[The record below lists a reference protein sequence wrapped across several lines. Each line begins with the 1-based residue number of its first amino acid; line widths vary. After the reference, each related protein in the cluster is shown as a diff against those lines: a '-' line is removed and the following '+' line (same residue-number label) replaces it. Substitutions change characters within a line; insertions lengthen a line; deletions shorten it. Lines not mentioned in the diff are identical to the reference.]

1 MGFVTKFS
9 LYLLGI
15 LVSSSIPGAKT
26 SSCPRDW
33 MQNQGNCYAYF
44 DFKMSWEDAEIECQ
58 SYGRGTHL
66 ASILTEK
73 EAALVAKHI
82 ATYQKNPSNVWIG
95 LQDPRQNGRWRWPD
109 GSVYKFD
116 EGYKS
121 WYPTTPDDWAPYEHC
136 VELLYF
142 PETVYSFVKWND
154 RNCNQLNSYICKKK
168 L

>member
-1 MGFVTKFS
+1 MGFVTSFACC
-9 LYLLGI
+9 LLGV
-15 LVSSSIPGAKT
+15 LVSGSFPGAKAL
-26 SSCPRDW
+26 SCPDGW
-33 MQNQGNCYAYF
+33 LQNQGNCYGYF
-44 DFKMSWEDAEIECQ
+44 DTKLSWRDAETACR
-58 SYGRGTHL
+58 SYGHRAHL
-66 ASILTEK
+66 ASILNVDET
-73 EAALVAKHI
+73 ALIAKHI
-82 ATYQKNPSNVWIG
+82 SASQQEQSNVWIG
-95 LQDPRQNGRWRWPD
+95 LHYNGRWRWPD

>member
-1 MGFVTKFS
+1 MGFTIKFS
-9 LYLLGI
+9 FYLLGI
-15 LVSSSIPGAKT
+15 LVSSCFSGAKA

-44 DFKMSWEDAEIECQ
+44 DYKMSWYEAEIDCQ

-82 ATYQKNPSNVWIG
+82 ATYQKNPSQVWIG
-95 LQDPRQNGRWRWPD
+95 LHDPRENGRWRWA
-109 GSVYKFD
+109 D
-116 EGYKS
+116 ESTYNYQN
-121 WYPTTPDDWAPYEHC
+121 WYPHQPDNAGRTEYC
-136 VELLYF
+136 VELLSSTGF
-142 PETVYSFVKWND
+142 QEWND
-154 RNCNQLNSYICKKK
+154 RACKAQNNFICKQE

>member
-15 LVSSSIPGAKT
+15 LVSSSFPGAKT

-95 LQDPRQNGRWRWPD
+95 LQDPRQNGRWRWA
-109 GSVYKFD
+109 D
-116 EGYKS
+116 ESTFNYRS
-121 WYPTTPDDWAPYEHC
+121 WQTGEPNNVGGVEYC
-136 VELLYF
+136 VELLH
-142 PETVYSFVKWND
+142 VSDLRKWND
-154 RNCNQLNSYICKKK
+154 RICDQMNTFICKQE